1 MYYESLPG
9 MRAEWAEPLIE
20 NFVELLRAE
29 PVFNQLF
36 IAPK

>member
-9 MRAEWAEPLIE
+9 MRAEWAEPLLE
-20 NFVELLRAE
+20 NFVERLRTE
-29 PVFNQLF
+29 PVFSQLF